1 MKNRKFSKICLWTVA
16 LAMLLAA
23 FVGVTAQA
31 DEAPEAPE
39 IVSKNISYEG
49 ALHLYYAIP
58 VTDTVKADNTVV
70 NVYSSNPETDAN
82 AELLGSF
89 KGTEENI
96 AVLGGKHIVIRTQG
110 IPAKDIAK
118 YVYAQPVS
126 GEVAGKVVRYSV
138 VEYLYERLY
147 VSENSTDLQKK
158 LYNST
163 LTYGMDAQAVL
174 DATATPIAD
183 YKYVYAYEATLDAE
197 GNNSGLYLAGDS
209 VNLAYTGTAALAGW
223 NLKTLQA
230 DGSFATSTSAANS
243 LTVSATTLISP
254 KLYEKIEMDNSG
266 ETFDSAFKDSAREN
280 INLPDTGRTYYN
292 SQIFAEKA
300 SANAN
305 AVMQFGIAK
314 DPTNPQNNTLRILKD
329 NADNATTYQSYL
341 TINAPASTN
350 FDTVIFEMDMYTDF
364 SDKSTSSVHQ
374 FDLRNGSTE
383 GVTVLLGADGDNLSV
398 RVLGKDVATGYE
410 KVEGVLAADNWYT
423 LRIEYQIIDA
433 AAGTTETRVYINGN
447 LVKKVN
453 YVNTATPLTN
463 VTNMFVRN
471 YGGLMGSIYMDNV
484 TLKKVYAAEET
495 RPAYTFE
502 GNTLPEGVSVGG
514 WGSGTKGTAT
524 VNNGQLTLNSAAGY
538 NDSFTFYETQA
549 AEENANTVVWSADI
563 KTEALAAFTSGSYT
577 ELTFNSVSGV
587 STDNF
592 RFNFM
597 LRNAIG
603 QFIYFKSYGRNPK
616 LELTNTGVNSGDY
629 YNLRLEYYFED
640 GASTGKVDIFIN
652 NNLIGTMDDNREGK
666 PTVDDIN
673 RFTLNCRD
681 GDTQYIVLDNV
692 RLYKINKAR

>member
-58 VTDTVKADNTVV
+58 VTANVTAENTVV
-70 NVYSSNPETDAN
+70 NVYSSNPETDSN

-96 AVLGGKHIVIRTQG
+96 AVLGGNHIVVRTQG

-174 DATATPIAD
+174 DSSATPIAN

-209 VNLAYTGTAALAGW
+209 VSLTYTGTEALAGW
-223 NLKTLQA
+223 NLDTLQA
-230 DGSFATSTSAANS
+230 DGGFATSTSTANS

-254 KLYEKIEMDNSG
+254 KFYEKIEMDNSG

-280 INLPDTGRTYYN
+280 IDLPDTGKTYYN

-305 AVMQFGIAK
+305 AIMQFGIAK
-314 DPTNPQNNTLRILKD
+314 DPTNPQNNTLRIFKD
-329 NADNATTYQSYL
+329 NIDNTTYQSYL
-341 TINAPASTN
+341 TINAPATTN
-350 FDTVIFEMDMYTDF
+350 FDTVVFEADLYTDF

-374 FDLRNGSTE
+374 FDFRNGSTE

-410 KVEGVLAADNWYT
+410 KVEGVLVADNWYT
-423 LRIEYQIIDA
+423 IRIEYQIIDA
-433 AAGTTETRVYINGN
+433 AAGTTETRVYINGE
-447 LVKKVN
+447 LFKTVN

-484 TLKKVYAAEET
+484 TIKKVYAAEES
-495 RPAYTFE
+495 RPAYTFD
-502 GNTLPEGVSVGG
+502 GDTLPESVVVGG
-514 WGSGTKGTAT
+514 WGSSTKGTAT

-538 NDSFTFYETQA
+538 NDSITFYETQA

-563 KTEALAAFTSGSYT
+563 KTEALAAFASGSYT
-577 ELTFNSVSGV
+577 ELTFNSA
-587 STDNF
+587 STGSF
-592 RFNFM
+592 RFNYM

-629 YNLRLEYYFED
+629 YNIRLEYYVAED
-640 GASTGKVDIFIN
+640 GTGRVDIFIN
-652 NNLIGTMDDNREGK
+652 NNLIGTMDDSTEGK
-666 PTVDDIN
+666 PTIDDIN
-673 RFTLNCRD
+673 RFSINCRD
-681 GDTQYIVLDNV
+681 GDTQFITLDNV
-692 RLYKINKAR
+692 RLYKINKTR